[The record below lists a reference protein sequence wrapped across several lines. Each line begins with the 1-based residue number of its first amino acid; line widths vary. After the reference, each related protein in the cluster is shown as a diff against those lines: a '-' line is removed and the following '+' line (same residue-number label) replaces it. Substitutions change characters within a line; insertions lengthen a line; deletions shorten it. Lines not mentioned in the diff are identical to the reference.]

1 MARKPQFEQLS
12 NRAALGTPWRRI
24 AEAGREK
31 RRQGRG
37 PARHF
42 EKQTI
47 SVDVALVDLRN
58 NQCTISELLSIA
70 ALIYTC

>member
-47 SVDVALVDLRN
+47 AVDIASTDIRN
-58 NQCTISELLSIA
+58 NQCGISELLSIA
-70 ALIYTC
+70 ALSHTC